1 MLMSWIS
8 TMSEAALETAGHAAS
23 GLVALP
29 LFTKGLLTTV
39 IGLIGVFIVLAL
51 FFITIKLMQKIK
63 TKDEQR

>member
-8 TMSEAALETAGHAAS
+8 TMSEAALETAGNAAS